1 VTVRIWIGHPQKGDI
16 MIYDISQE
24 VFTSR
29 VWPGDPAP
37 VREVLGDIRKGD
49 MVNLTAFSM
58 CAHNGTHID
67 APSHF
72 LANGK
77 TVDELDPDAFLGYC
91 YVTHH
96 EGDVTADDARRI
108 LGYAAEANAARRIL
122 IAGKATVTIEAA
134 RVFADAK
141 IKLIG
146 NESQTVGPEDAP
158 AAVHFLLLDAEV
170 VLLEGLNLSRVPSGK
185 YFLSAAPL
193 NLGGCEGAPCRAM
206 LMDL

>member
-1 VTVRIWIGHPQKGDI
+1 

-24 VFTSR
+24 LFSCHVY
-29 VWPGDPAP
+29 PGDPAP
-37 VREVLGDIRKGD
+37 VREVLGDLRKGD

-77 TVDELDPDAFLGYC
+77 TIDELDPTAFLGYC

-108 LGYAAEANAARRIL
+108 LGYATEADAAQRIL
-122 IAGKATVTIEAA
+122 IAGKATVTLEAA
-134 RVFADAK
+134 RVFADAG

-146 NESQTVGPEDAP
+146 NESQTVGPENAP
-158 AAVHFLLLDAEV
+158 AAVHYLLMEANV
-170 VLLEGLNLSRVPSGK
+170 VLLEGLDLSRVPSGK
-185 YFLSAAPL
+185 FYLAAAPL

-206 LMDL
+206 LIDL

>member
-1 VTVRIWIGHPQKGDI
+1 

-108 LGYAAEANAARRIL
+108 LGYAAEANASRRIL

>member
-1 VTVRIWIGHPQKGDI
+1 

-24 VFTSR
+24 LFSCR

-37 VREVLGDIRKGD
+37 ERFVLGDILRGD
-49 MVNLTAFSM
+49 EVNLTAFSM

-72 LANGK
+72 LVNGK
-77 TVDELDPDAFLGYC
+77 TVDELNPAAFLGFC
-91 YVTHH
+91 YVTRH
-96 EGDVTADDARRI
+96 EGDVTAADARRI
-108 LGYAAEANAARRIL
+108 LGYAAEADAARRIL
-122 IAGKATVTIEAA
+122 IAGQATVTAEAA
-134 RVFADAK
+134 RVFADAG
-141 IKLIG
+141 ILLLG

-158 AAVHFLLLDAEV
+158 AAVHFILLEADV
-170 VLLEGLNLSRVPSGK
+170 VLLEGLNLTRVNPGR

>member
-1 VTVRIWIGHPQKGDI
+1 

-24 VFTSR
+24 VFTAR
-29 VWPGDPAP
+29 VWPGDPSPA
-37 VREVLGDIRKGD
+37 REVLGDIRKGD
-49 MVNLTAFSM
+49 TVNLTAFSM

-72 LANGK
+72 LVNGK
-77 TVDELDPDAFLGYC
+77 TVDQLDPDAVLGFC
-91 YVTHH
+91 YVTRH
-96 EGDVTADDARRI
+96 EGDVTAAD
-108 LGYAAEANAARRIL
+108 ARRIL
-122 IAGKATVTIEAA
+122 IAGKATVTVEAA
-134 RVFADAK
+134 RVFADAG

-158 AAVHFLLLDAEV
+158 LAVHIILLDAEV
-170 VLLEGLNLSRVPSGK
+170 VLLEGLNLSRVNPGR

>member
-1 VTVRIWIGHPQKGDI
+1 

-24 VFTSR
+24 VFSSR

-37 VREVLGDIRKGD
+37 IREVLGDIRKGD

-58 CAHNGTHID
+58 CAHNGTHVD

-77 TVDELDPDAFLGYC
+77 TVDQLDPAAFLGFC

-96 EGDVTADDARRI
+96 EGDVTAEDARRI
-108 LGYAAEANAARRIL
+108 LGYAAEAEAAERIL

-134 RVFADAK
+134 RVFADAR

-158 AAVHFLLLDAEV
+158 AAVHYLLLDAEV

-206 LMDL
+206 LIDL

>member
-1 VTVRIWIGHPQKGDI
+1 

-24 VFTSR
+24 VFTCR
-29 VWPGDPAP
+29 VFPGDPSPA
-37 VREVLGDIRKGD
+37 REVLGDIRKGD
-49 MVNLTAFSM
+49 MVNLTVFSM

-72 LANGK
+72 LVNGK
-77 TVDELDPDAFLGYC
+77 TIDELDPAAFLGYC
-91 YVTHH
+91 YVTRH

-108 LGYAAEANAARRIL
+108 LGYATEAGAAERIL
-122 IAGKATVTIEAA
+122 IAGKATVTSSAA
-134 RVFADAK
+134 RVFIDGG

-146 NESQTVGPEDAP
+146 NESQTIGPEEAP
-158 AAVHFLLLDAEV
+158 VPVHFMLMEADV
-170 VLLEGLNLSRVPSGK
+170 VILEGLNLARVNPGR

-206 LMDL
+206 LIDL

>member
-1 VTVRIWIGHPQKGDI
+1 

-24 VFTSR
+24 VFSCR
-29 VWPGDPAP
+29 VYPGDPAP
-37 VREVLGDIRKGD
+37 VRTVLSDIAKGN
-49 MVNLTAFSM
+49 MYNLTALSM

-67 APSHF
+67 APAHF
-72 LANGK
+72 LKNGK
-77 TVDELDPDAFLGYC
+77 TVDELDPAAFLGDC

-96 EGDVTADDARRI
+96 EGDVTAADARRI
-108 LGYAAEANAARRIL
+108 LGYAAEAQASDRIL
-122 IAGKATVTIEAA
+122 IAGKATVTPEAA

-158 AAVHFLLLDAEV
+158 AAVHYILMEADV
-170 VLLEGLNLSRVPSGK
+170 VLLEGLDLSRVKSGK

-206 LMDL
+206 LIDL

>member
-1 VTVRIWIGHPQKGDI
+1 

-24 VFTSR
+24 VFSSR

-58 CAHNGTHID
+58 CAHNGTHVD

-77 TVDELDPDAFLGYC
+77 TVDQLDPAAFLGFC

-96 EGDVTADDARRI
+96 EGDVTAEDARRI
-108 LGYAAEANAARRIL
+108 LGYAAEAEAAERIL

-158 AAVHFLLLDAEV
+158 AAVHFLLLDTEV

-206 LMDL
+206 LIDL